1 VEYTFDGAYIKHISE
16 GNDNGYL
23 HLYMDDAH
31 YITDEILFNE
41 CSRLPYY
48 KDLIVLTEKADEST
62 VKIEILE
69 ENHQDFKCPLKDTDE
84 SILSDASNYTYLKTN
99 GDRKNFSP
107 DTLAYCVSKST
118 FRTVPTVS
126 INTYPISFNST
137 TNTLRC
143 YSSIKYF

>member
-1 VEYTFDGAYIKHISE
+1 MKKLLLGLCIFICSASLAQSKYLSFKDGYVSQRKFNNPQKTITNGDSYIDVEYTFDGAYIKHISE

-31 YITDEILFNE
+31 YITDEIIFNE

-84 SILSDASNYTYLKTN
+84 SILSDAS
-99 GDRKNFSP
+99 
-107 DTLAYCVSKST
+107 
-118 FRTVPTVS
+118 
-126 INTYPISFNST
+126 
-137 TNTLRC
+137 
-143 YSSIKYF
+143 